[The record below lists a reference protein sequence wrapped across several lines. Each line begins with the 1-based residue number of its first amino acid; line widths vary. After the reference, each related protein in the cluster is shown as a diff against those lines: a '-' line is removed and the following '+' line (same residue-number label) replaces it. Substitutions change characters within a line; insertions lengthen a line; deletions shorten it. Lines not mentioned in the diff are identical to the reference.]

1 MHVSER
7 CGCGPLTGPKQTSIM
22 GSGIKLALLAIFGL
36 PALLLGFK
44 YTLLGAY
51 RGLVLR
57 RIPMGEEESDA
68 AIGVAA
74 LAIGIYS
81 ALMAGLMLTGCTY
94 IVIWLFA
101 K

>member
-1 MHVSER
+1 
-7 CGCGPLTGPKQTSIM
+7 M
-22 GSGIKLALLAIFGL
+22 GSGIKLALVAIFGL

-51 RGLVLR
+51 RGIVLR
-57 RIPMGEEESDA
+57 RVPMGEEESDA
-68 AIGVAA
+68 AIGFAA
-74 LAIGIYS
+74 LAIGIYA

-94 IVIWLFA
+94 IVVWLFA